1 MRELS
6 DIIRPGDTFDVRVK
20 PGARN
25 NQVIVEGNEILV
37 NVTAAPDKGKANKAV
52 QTLLAKALGVAKS
65 RLVLVRGATSRSK
78 AFRFD

>member
-65 RLVLVRGATSRSK
+65 RLVLVHGATSRSK
-78 AFRFD
+78 VFRFD